1 MLRVPRCRI
10 EKPISRDAARKFEKS
25 HKVARSSYTGSMQ
38 KLHLIATAAFG
49 LEAVVAREL
58 KALGYEQQTVEDG
71 RVLFEADF
79 AAIPRCNLWLRSADR
94 VLVRLGEFE
103 ARDFG
108 ELFDQ
113 TRSLP
118 WADWLPVDAKFPVR
132 GRSARSQLHSVPHCQ
147 SITKKAI
154 VECMKDRHHRELFEE
169 TGAEFPIDVSLQR
182 DRAMLTLDTTGPGL
196 HKRGYR
202 TWIGAA
208 PLKETLAAGLVQL
221 SFFNRDKALI
231 DPFCGTGTIPIE
243 AALIARNRAPGL
255 LRSFVS
261 QSWPIISQDLWLEAR
276 REARQLM
283 LPPLESPI
291 VGTDVDESV
300 LKHARRHAEQAG
312 VADDI
317 HFQRGNVSEMRSRA
331 QYGCCICNPPYGERL
346 DGKDGAVEDLYHD
359 LARQLRGLETW
370 SSYVITS
377 LRNVES
383 IFGRKAD
390 RKRKLY
396 NGRIE
401 CTYYQFFGPR
411 PPRRR
416 APDEDGRTSKHNDLT
431 DGIRGSV

>member
-1 MLRVPRCRI
+1 M
-10 EKPISRDAARKFEKS
+10 
-25 HKVARSSYTGSMQ
+25 H

-58 KALGYEQQTVEDG
+58 KALGYDQQTVEDG
-71 RVLFEADF
+71 RVLFEADL

-94 VLVRLGEFE
+94 VLVRMGEFE

-113 TRSLP
+113 TRDLP

-132 GRSARSQLHSVPHCQ
+132 GRSNRSQLRSVPTCQ
-147 SITKKAI
+147 SISKKAI
-154 VECMKDRHHRELFEE
+154 VESMNDRYHREHFDES
-169 TGAEFPIDVSLQR
+169 GDEFPIDVSLKR
-182 DRAMLTLDTTGPGL
+182 DRATLTLDTTGPGL

-208 PLKETLAAGLVQL
+208 PLKETLAATLVQL
-221 SFFNRDKALI
+221 SFFNRDKAFI

-261 QSWPIISQDLWLEAR
+261 ESWPIIGPELWSEAR
-276 REARQLM
+276 REARQLI
-283 LPPLESPI
+283 LPPLESPL
-291 VGTDVDESV
+291 VGTDIDASV
-300 LKHARRHAEQAG
+300 LEHARRHAEQAG

-317 HFQRGNVSEMRSRA
+317 HFQQLDIAEMRSQA
-331 QYGCCICNPPYGERL
+331 KYGCCICNPPYGERIES
-346 DGKDGAVEDLYHD
+346 DTGDITELYRS
-359 LARQLRGLETW
+359 LARQLSSMETW

-377 LRNVES
+377 LRDVEA
-383 IFGRKAD
+383 IFGRKSG

-411 PPRRR
+411 PPRK
-416 APDEDGRTSKHNDLT
+416 PVEL
-431 DGIRGSV
+431 